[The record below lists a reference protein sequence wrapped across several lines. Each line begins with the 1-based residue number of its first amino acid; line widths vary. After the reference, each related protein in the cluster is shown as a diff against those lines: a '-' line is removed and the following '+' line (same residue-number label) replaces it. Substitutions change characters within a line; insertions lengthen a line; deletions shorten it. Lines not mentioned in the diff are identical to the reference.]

1 VYKKWGKTLVTDTL
15 QEATEF
21 FPSSSQWR
29 KDSINLA
36 GFIGSNDL
44 LIAFRNTTGFEND
57 IYLDDINLRTVVVN
71 PNLKA
76 QGFLVTPNPT
86 VGTIAVQFYP
96 QPANLKGIQLFNDV
110 GQKIAEVNIVTGQ
123 AYGSYNFDLS
133 RYAKGTYIVRAL
145 FTDRVLVKKIIKL

>member
-1 VYKKWGKTLVTDTL
+1 
-15 QEATEF
+15 
-21 FPSSSQWR
+21 
-29 KDSINLA
+29 
-36 GFIGSNDL
+36 
-44 LIAFRNTTGFEND
+44 
-57 IYLDDINLRTVVVN
+57 
-71 PNLKA
+71 
-76 QGFLVTPNPT
+76 
-86 VGTIAVQFYP
+86 VQFYP